1 MFKNKHIIAALIV
14 TPLLAIGGYFML
26 DAFVGEKPSAAQ
38 QGQSYPLVALPNCRY
53 TSGKCTLK
61 NNEFKVNIRAGAAGV
76 GVVTLQL
83 QSVFP
88 LQAAKMALVDD
99 AQQAG
104 EPEAMQ
110 ALDTDG
116 KQWQIAL
123 KGAASEQSL
132 LRVVVV
138 ADGAFYFGETGLA
151 FLTFDTPY
159 HEDFRRE

>member
-1 MFKNKHIIAALIV
+1 
-14 TPLLAIGGYFML
+14 
-26 DAFVGEKPSAAQ
+26 GEKPSAAQ

-61 NNEFKVNIRAGAAGV
+61 NNEFKVDIRAGEAGV

-116 KQWQIAL
+116 RQWQIAL

>member
-26 DAFVGEKPSAAQ
+26 DAVVGEKPSAAQ

-61 NNEFKVNIRAGAAGV
+61 NNEFKVDIRAGEAGV

>member
-1 MFKNKHIIAALIV
+1 MLKNKHVIAALII

-26 DAFVGEKPSAAQ
+26 DAFVGEKPHAAQ
-38 QGQSYPLVALPNCRY
+38 AGKSYPLVALPNCRY

-61 NNEFKVNIRAGAAGV
+61 NNDFKIELGAGAPGA

-83 QSVFP
+83 QSAYP
-88 LQAAKMALVDD
+88 LQVAKMALVDD
-99 AQQAG
+99 AQQDG

-110 ALDTDG
+110 PADAAG
-116 KQWQIAL
+116 QQWQIAL
-123 KGAASEQSL
+123 KGSASEQSV

-138 ADGAFYFGETGLA
+138 ANGAFYFGETGLA

-159 HEDFRRE
+159 HADFRRD